1 MEISKISEKYNQAVR
16 GEEQI
21 NCSQEKIWN
30 VIAQASNLELFHPFC
45 SKNPIIAWQENDHRD
60 EIHYINGFKL
70 KRRFIAWNE
79 GVGYDLVI
87 GTIKEKESFVSWRIH
102 QTNDQNIARITIDIY
117 PYIMN
122 RGNKLMERIPFELY
136 IRPQLSSYLN
146 SVLGGLNWHIK
157 NNKPT
162 PKNHFGTHKWF
173 SKIKEK

>member
-1 MEISKISEKYNQAVR
+1 M
-16 GEEQI
+16 
-21 NCSQEKIWN
+21 
-30 VIAQASNLELFHPFC
+30 L
-45 SKNPIIAWQENDHRD
+45 KNPIIAWQENDHRD
-60 EIHYINGFKL
+60 EIHYIIFKL

-122 RGNKLMERIPFELY
+122 MGNKLMQWIPFELY

-146 SVLGGLNWHIK
+146 SVLGGLTGI
-157 NNKPT
+157 
-162 PKNHFGTHKWF
+162 
-173 SKIKEK
+173 SKIINPHQKITSEHIGGFLKQRTNNEKSLYPIGSSWNRITHWAMFASIIVDQYTVRNFFQLV